1 MSDVPSDRPGSSA
14 TFPEECRRFLRN
26 SRSGRELLSLIV
38 SSSSSNK
45 VSNPLPRLKPQML
58 TQRQSERWFPQ
69 GFGCF
74 FIIKGHPCP
83 PIQSHNWEDP
93 TFKGEQ
99 EWREADVLLFGSEEP
114 AHDAQSLT
122 AEHRQE
128 RHSIIQLRAHPS
140 TAGWLRSNHR
150 PQQSHRQPAKNPPPV
165 RVDGWD
171 KSWGSSWGVPYQP
184 QHSDKN
190 SDAIKTQ
197 AGALCAA
204 QGGSAPPIWKFLLR
218 PSKWPAASREIQ
230 TRKGKLWDEWRG
242 FIAFA
247 MKDYCNL

>member
-26 SRSGRELLSLIV
+26 SRSRREFLSLIV

-45 VSNPLPRLKPQML
+45 VSHPLPRLKPQML

-99 EWREADVLLFGSEEP
+99 EWREADVLLFGSGEP
-114 AHDAQSLT
+114 AHEVSP
-122 AEHRQE
+122 
-128 RHSIIQLRAHPS
+128 PS
-140 TAGWLRSNHR
+140 TDRSAT
-150 PQQSHRQPAKNPPPV
+150 QS
-165 RVDGWD
+165 
-171 KSWGSSWGVPYQP
+171 SSWGPIHLLLVDWDPITVPNRATD
-184 QHSDKN
+184 SLRR
-190 SDAIKTQ
+190 T
-197 AGALCAA
+197 
-204 QGGSAPPIWKFLLR
+204 PP
-218 PSKWPAASREIQ
+218 PS
-230 TRKGKLWDEWRG
+230 G
-242 FIAFA
+242 
-247 MKDYCNL
+247 